1 MLGFATTSTKT
12 LKLIVQKNHTS
23 LVTSLTLKTLK
34 PKVFSILPK
43 NTKKEEKNSKKHGIF
58 TLPPPITVITKSN
71 KVFSILPNNKEKN
84 IHKPK
89 NKINKKPTQKRINP
103 PPKNKHNKPKL
114 QNPYFLTKQK
124 Q

>member
-1 MLGFATTSTKT
+1 MLGSATTSTKT
-12 LKLIVQKNHTS
+12 LKLIVQKNPTS

-43 NTKKEEKNSKKHGIF
+43 NTKKEEKSSKKNVIF
-58 TLPPPITVITKSN
+58 TLPPLITPITKSN

-89 NKINKKPTQKRINP
+89 NKINNKPTQKRIKP
-103 PPKNKHNKPKL
+103 PPKQTL
-114 QNPYFLTKQK
+114 QT
-124 Q
+124 